1 MQTITRRKTGILSS
15 KWRRKRH
22 QCGAAPVS
30 LSAGGSA
37 GGLVTGSGS
46 IVTVV
51 GVNITVRSASKSDVL
66 AVAAVLG
73 EAFAMDPSA
82 HRILGDRDPQESK
95 VELAGLIETI
105 IRHHYLDSGKV
116 DVAENERGE
125 IVGAALWDRPG
136 SSMGV
141 KAKVAV
147 APQVV
152 RLMGR
157 RLARKMTQGLRASG
171 YHPKFP
177 HWYLYMVGATPESQ
191 GSGVGTALLE
201 HGLGRVGDDAA
212 YLEASTP
219 ASAKLYERM
228 GFVPMGVN
236 PIPTPGRDP
245 ELATW
250 RPGAMP
256 EQS

>member
-1 MQTITRRKTGILSS
+1 MS
-15 KWRRKRH
+15 
-22 QCGAAPVS
+22 P
-30 LSAGGSA
+30 SAGGSA

-46 IVTVV
+46 ITTVV
-51 GVNITVRSASKSDVL
+51 AVNITVRSASTSDVP
-66 AVAAVLG
+66 AVAAVLA
-73 EAFAMDPSA
+73 EAFKNDPSA
-82 HRILGDRDPQESK
+82 HRILGDRDPGESRA
-95 VELAGLIETI
+95 ELTSLIGPI
-105 IRHHYLDSGKV
+105 IRHHYLGSGEV

-136 SSMGV
+136 SSLGFR
-141 KAKVAV
+141 AKVAA

-157 RLARKMTQGLRASG
+157 RLARKLTQGLRASG

-191 GSGVGTALLE
+191 GSRVGTALLE
-201 HGLGRVGDDAA
+201 HGLDRVGDDAA

-236 PIPTPGRDP
+236 PIPTPGQDP
-245 ELATW
+245 ELAMW

-256 EQS
+256 EPS